1 MSLQHERDRLVID
14 NLQGQLDLAHFTIR
28 DQSARLVACHNKKHD
43 AEHYAAELQTDLEE
57 ADRRI
62 SALTDRVVAAERLS
76 HELQRKIAEMSK

>member
-14 NLQGQLDLAHFTIR
+14 NLKGQLDLTRITLLDR
-28 DQSARLVACHNKKHD
+28 SARLVACQNKKHD
-43 AEHYAAELQTDLEE
+43 AEHHAAELQTDLEA

-62 SALTDRVVAAERLS
+62 SALTDRVAAAERLN